1 MKRENLIIR
10 KINGH
15 NVVIRINPDGSEDA
29 KVSEM
34 YARSQGYNSIA
45 DMVAR
50 NLGMSEIYRLFGRVP
65 AWVRIKQ
72 PCIL

>member
-1 MKRENLIIR
+1 MKRDDLMIK

-15 NVVIRINPDGSEDA
+15 NVVIRLNADGSEDA
-29 KVSEM
+29 QVSEM
-34 YARSQGYNSIA
+34 HARSQGYNSIA

-65 AWVRIKQ
+65 ACVRIKQ

>member
-1 MKRENLIIR
+1 MRRENLIIR

-15 NVVIRINPDGSEDA
+15 NVVIRVNHDGSKDA
-29 KVSEM
+29 QVSEM
-34 YARSQGYNSIA
+34 FAKSQGYDNLA
-45 DMVAR
+45 DMATR
-50 NLGMSEIYRLFGRVP
+50 NLAMCEIKRLFGRVP